1 MHDMPPFA
9 ASRPPY
15 VITSDPG
22 RVQLD
27 TVWGWLREAYWSPG
41 VPRETV
47 ARAFACSIPF
57 SIIEDQQ
64 QVGCARVVTD
74 RATFAYVADVFV
86 APSHR
91 GQGLSVWLM
100 ETIRQHPELQGLRRW
115 MLGTRDA
122 HGVYAKVGFRPLRHP
137 EIFMEIHVPDV
148 YRKP

>member
-1 MHDMPPFA
+1 MSPFA
-9 ASRPPY
+9 VSRLPY
-15 VITSDPG
+15 VITTDPG
-22 RVQLD
+22 RLD
-27 TVWGWLREAYWSPG
+27 LDRVWGWLREAYWSPG

-47 ARAFACSIPF
+47 ARAFGCSIPF
-57 SIIEDQQ
+57 SILDGDQ

-86 APSHR
+86 DPSHR
-91 GQGLSVWLM
+91 GQGLSIWLM

-122 HGVYAKVGFRPLRHP
+122 HGVYAKVGFRPLAHP
-137 EIFMEIHVPDV
+137 EIFMEIHAPDV